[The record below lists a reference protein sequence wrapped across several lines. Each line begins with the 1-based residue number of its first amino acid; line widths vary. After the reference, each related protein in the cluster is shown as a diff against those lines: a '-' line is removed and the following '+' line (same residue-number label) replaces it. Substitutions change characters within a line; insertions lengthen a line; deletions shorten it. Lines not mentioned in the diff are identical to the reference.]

1 MTVTLHLGAFTHHS
15 VSAAG
20 FDVSY
25 FEAGAG
31 VPIVVLP
38 GAGGPKLGPAYDSL
52 AEHFRVIMIE
62 LPGWGATPNDVADFD
77 GLADQVVA
85 AIDAIN
91 LKTSSSET
99 PETPSLDTFHLLGT
113 SLGGACALHLA
124 SRHPSRV
131 ISLTL
136 EAPAKLRDD
145 SVNPGEL
152 PPEKIVSAF
161 RTHPDRGL
169 PMAPLDPEFLARVWP
184 TIDRLMGDGKLH
196 TDVEQLLVGIQTRTL
211 VMFGKDD
218 GIINPVNGRTY
229 RRLMPNCV
237 LMYVYDASHEISQ
250 DRPEAFVDVVSDFVT
265 RGMNF
270 MVNDADRL
278 INR

>member
-1 MTVTLHLGAFTHHS
+1 MTSTIHLRAFTHHT

-20 FDVSY
+20 FDISY
-25 FEAGAG
+25 FEAGTG
-31 VPIVVLP
+31 VPLVVLP
-38 GAGGPKLGPAYDSL
+38 GAGGPKLGPAFDSL
-52 AEHFRVIMIE
+52 AEKFRVIMIE

-85 AIDAIN
+85 AIDAIGRN
-91 LKTSSSET
+91 G
-99 PETPSLDTFHLLGT
+99 SLDTFHLLGT

-161 RTHPDRGL
+161 RTHPERGL
-169 PMAPLDPEFLARVWP
+169 PMAPLDPEFMARVWP
-184 TIDRLMGDGKLH
+184 TVDRLMGDGKLD
-196 TDVEQLLVGIQTRTL
+196 TALEERLAAIQTRAL
-211 VMFGKDD
+211 VMFGQDD
-218 GIINPVNGRTY
+218 GVINPINGRTY